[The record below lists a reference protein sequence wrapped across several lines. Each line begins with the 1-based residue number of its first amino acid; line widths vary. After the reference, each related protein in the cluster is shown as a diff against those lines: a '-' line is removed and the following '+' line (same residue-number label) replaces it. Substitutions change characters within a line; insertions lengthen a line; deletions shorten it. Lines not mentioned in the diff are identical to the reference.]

1 VSFASS
7 LIQPSPTLSNALVA
21 ALKRAQANQHRG
33 CVDLQQPPPA
43 ITLQQHQQQQG
54 ALQQQQQPLLA
65 IKVELDDPSV
75 SRSSWLPCRGR
86 SVPHRTGPETCGTTS
101 AMPWKGQS

>member
-1 VSFASS
+1 VALNRLSTCSPHSPPPSSGAPFASS

-43 ITLQQHQQQQG
+43 VTLQQHQQQQG
-54 ALQQQQQPLLA
+54 ALQ
-65 IKVELDDPSV
+65 
-75 SRSSWLPCRGR
+75 
-86 SVPHRTGPETCGTTS
+86 
-101 AMPWKGQS
+101 